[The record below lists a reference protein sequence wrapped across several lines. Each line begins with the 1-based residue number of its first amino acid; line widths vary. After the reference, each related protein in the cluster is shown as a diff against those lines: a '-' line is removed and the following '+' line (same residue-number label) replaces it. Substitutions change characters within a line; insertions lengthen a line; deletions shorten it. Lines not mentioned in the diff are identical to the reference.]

1 MTDILLMI
9 PSSIEEY
16 TRHEVPPLGVCYIA
30 ACLQKQGYT
39 VKILDMAVNPMKRD
53 TIIAYIQE
61 NKPRVIG
68 ISSLVTIH
76 QNGIRI
82 AKLIKQEFQH
92 IPIIMGGPH
101 ATCIPED
108 VLRSGAVD
116 VVNLFEGEAT
126 FVEIVRHYLD
136 NHPNTLSEIKGIAYM
151 EKGEIRRTPDRDL
164 IEDLDTLP
172 FPAREL
178 IDLAKYD
185 RAGSIITG
193 RGCVYTCKFCAAN
206 YLCQRKYRVRSIDS
220 VIEEIEI
227 LHYRY
232 GVKEIYILDDTFVY
246 DKRRIIEF
254 CEKMITKGLFVK
266 WSCSSRVNPPIPVAL
281 LEMMHRAG
289 CRKISYGV
297 ESGNNTILS
306 SMSKGITIERVEK
319 AVRETNTVGI
329 IATCFFIIGFPD
341 DTEETVRDTLEFAR
355 RLREIGNS
363 ECPVYTSF
371 GIMTP
376 LPGTYYYEHAEEL
389 GIRFLT
395 YNWDE
400 YVFTEPVVE
409 TRYLSR
415 ERLKTFF
422 IETMGIN

>member
-1 MTDILLMI
+1 MTDVLLII

-39 VKILDMAVNPMKRD
+39 VKILDLAVNPMKRD
-53 TIIAYIQE
+53 RIIAYIE
-61 NKPRVIG
+61 SDKPRIIG

-76 QNGIRI
+76 QNGLRI
-82 AKLIKQEFQH
+82 AQLIKQEFQK
-92 IPIIMGGPH
+92 IPIVMGGPH

-108 VLRSGAVD
+108 VLHSGYVD
-116 VVNLFEGEAT
+116 VVNLFEGEET
-126 FVEIVRHYLD
+126 FVEIVQHYLD
-136 NHPNTLSEIKGIAYM
+136 NQPLTLSEIKGIAYLENEEM
-151 EKGEIRRTPDRDL
+151 RRTPNRDL
-164 IEDLDTLP
+164 IENLDTLP

-178 IDLAKYD
+178 IDLSKYD
-185 RAGSIITG
+185 RAGSMITG

-206 YLCQRKYRVRSIDS
+206 YLCQRKYRVRSIDH

-227 LHYRY
+227 LHHQY

-246 DKRRIIEF
+246 DKKRITEF
-254 CEKMITKGLFVK
+254 CEKMIAKELPIK
-266 WSCSSRVNPPIPVAL
+266 WSCSSRVNPPIPGEL
-281 LEMMHRAG
+281 LQLMHQAG
-289 CRKISYGV
+289 CRKISFGV
-297 ESGNNTILS
+297 ESGNDTILN

-319 AVRETNTVGI
+319 AVQETNEVGI
-329 IATCFFIIGFPD
+329 IVTCFFIIGFPD
-341 DTEETVRDTLEFAR
+341 DTEETVRDTLEFAKK
-355 RLREIGNS
+355 LRQIGNA

-376 LPGTYYYEHAEEL
+376 LPGTFYYEHAEEL
-389 GIRFLT
+389 GIQFLT

-409 TRYLSR
+409 TRYLSK
-415 ERLKTFF
+415 EQLKTFF